1 MKIIIWSL
9 ASLSL
14 TILFMLSCSS
24 DDNGSS
30 SNEPCG
36 SYNTSLYRC
45 EMGELIGKCKGEDYY
60 IAYEQCNNG
69 VIVNTRSSDDKGN
82 SSSSSSDSDKDS
94 FVYGGQTYKTIKI
107 GSQIWM
113 AENLNYGISGSE
125 CYDNSEGSCDRYG
138 RFYDWATAMVLP
150 TTSPNYCN
158 NYECVV
164 SAKHQG
170 ICPDGW
176 HIPTE
181 GEWVTLIKYVDPA
194 SATSQ
199 VSTNNNAG
207 KKLREEF
214 GFATQLY
221 YNEGDR
227 RNFYWTTTQYISG
240 TGESAGRYTI
250 SYSDSRLYYNSK
262 VAKRTKNNIRC
273 VKN

>member
-1 MKIIIWSL
+1 MKTMIWPL

-14 TILFMLSCSS
+14 TILFALSCSGE
-24 DDNGSS
+24 NNS

-36 SYNTSLYRC
+36 SYDTSIYRC

-60 IAYEQCNNG
+60 IAYEQCDNG
-69 VIVNTRSSDDKGN
+69 VIVNTRSSEGKGSP
-82 SSSSSSDSDKDS
+82 SSSSNDFDNSS

-107 GSQIWM
+107 GNQIWM
-113 AENLNYGISGSE
+113 AENLNYKVSGSE

-138 RFYDWATAMVLP
+138 RFYDWARAMALP
-150 TTSPNYCN
+150 TTSPSYCN

-176 HIPTE
+176 HIPTR
-181 GEWVTLIKYVDPA
+181 GEWETLIKYVDPA

-199 VSTNNNAG
+199 ISTSNNAG

-221 YNEGDR
+221 YYEGDR
-227 RNFYWTTTQYISG
+227 RNFYWTATQNGSG
-240 TGESAGRYTI
+240 YSSAGAGRYMI
-250 SYSDSRLYYNSK
+250 SYSDSRFYYYSNS
-262 VAKRTKNNIRC
+262 AKIAKNNIRC